1 MSTQS
6 LLYKKQV
13 SINDTI
19 HIVIPTVGEVTDS
32 EDEYFSLVFA
42 LTATPIDMMVQL
54 DDMGIDFTTINEYEL
69 FLLLFKSIQEQDT
82 SLVFGDLDLNR
93 FELAVNGQN
102 NNLILVDKENHI
114 RIDRAIHGQIADVLR
129 RIHHLEKNLRK
140 PANKEAMAFM
150 LERARAK
157 LKRERNRKKKSQMES
172 LIVAMVNTEQFKYD
186 FESTR
191 SLSIFQF
198 NESVHQIIKKVD
210 YNNLMYGVYAGTINA
225 KELSRDDLNWLTH

>member
-1 MSTQS
+1 MPTQS

-13 SINDTI
+13 PINDSI
-19 HIVIPTVGEVTDS
+19 HIVIPTVGEVIDN
-32 EDEYFSLVFA
+32 EDDYYSLVFA
-42 LTATPIDMMVQL
+42 LTASPIDMMVQL
-54 DDMGIDFTTINEYEL
+54 DDIGIDFTTINDYEL
-69 FLLLFKSIQEQDT
+69 FLLLFSSMQTQDT
-82 SLVFGDLDLNR
+82 SLVFGDLDLKK
-93 FELAVNGQN
+93 FELAVSGQN
-102 NNLILVDKENHI
+102 SNLILVDKANNI
-114 RIDRAIHGQIADVLR
+114 IIDRAIHGQIANTLR
-129 RIHHLEKNLRK
+129 RIHHLEKNLKK

-157 LKRERNRKKKSQMES
+157 LKRERNRKKDSQTES
-172 LIVAMVNTEQFKYD
+172 LIVAIVNTEQFKYD

-210 YNNLMYGVYAGTINA
+210 YDNRMYGVYAGTINA